1 MKKKFNL
8 VGIICGAM
16 FALCIILFFVE
27 SGAEDSSIKTIGD
40 ALWYMVVTLTT
51 VGYGDLY
58 PITALGKIIGALFV
72 LSSMGLLGAILATM
86 ISIFN
91 SGVIPTLYLRIHKNE
106 EWYVFSEFNE
116 KTAALISDLK
126 SNHKGLFICLG
137 ESKDELE
144 DGILGINYSFE
155 KIIGL
160 KPDKSKLYLFFM
172 KDRDND
178 FENFSDYKSACQTYV
193 KDNELPF
200 HCYCLTEYVP
210 ETIPVNLI
218 CFNKYENISRL
229 YWNEHPLQTKL
240 SEDEKIVLIGSGKF
254 GSYILEH
261 ALERNIVRVDQ
272 HVEYH
277 LFGDSTDF
285 RLQHYCMDEYFSI
298 DKKSS
303 ERASLF
309 FHEKNWMECRDIVEN
324 ADRIIICDD
333 DEKNNLM
340 TLSMIRKF
348 FVLRK
353 ANVQVHVLSTQ
364 EINDT
369 GIETFG
375 TTTEI
380 YSEEYVLKRKLC
392 RVAMDMH
399 SVYQIENKGACEW
412 NQLSEFKRQSN
423 LAVADHIDIKVK
435 LLKAS
440 SASDA
445 YYKYIELSDDEKLKL
460 WHLEHD
466 RWMRFHI
473 VNNWHYAEKRND
485 AVREHNLIVPFE
497 SLPYEEQK
505 KDAYAW
511 EIFAKM

>member
-1 MKKKFNL
+1 MKKKFSL
-8 VGIICGAM
+8 IGMICLIM
-16 FALCIILFFVE
+16 FGLCILLFITE
-27 SGAEDSSIKTIGD
+27 SGVQDSSIKSIWD

-58 PITALGKIIGALFV
+58 PVTILGKIIGVLFV
-72 LSSMGLLGAILATM
+72 LSSMGMLGAILATM
-86 ISIFN
+86 IGFFN

-116 KTAALISDLK
+116 KSAALIRDLK
-126 SNHKGLFICLG
+126 SSHKGLFICLSEG
-137 ESKDELE
+137 QDELA

-155 KIIGL
+155 TIIGL
-160 KPDKSKLYLFFM
+160 KQNKSKLYLFFM
-172 KDRDND
+172 KDGDDD
-178 FENFSDYKSACQTYV
+178 FENYSDYRSACQVYI

-200 HCYCLTEYVP
+200 NCYCLTEYVP
-210 ETIPVNLI
+210 DTIPVGLI

-229 YWNEHPLQTKL
+229 YWNEHPLRDDL
-240 SEDEKIVLIGSGKF
+240 GRDENIVLIGMGKF

-261 ALERNIVRVDQ
+261 ALERNIIRADQ
-272 HVEYH
+272 HVKYH
-277 LFGDSTDF
+277 MFGDSEDF
-285 RLQHYCMDEYFSI
+285 KLKHYRLGEYFSV
-298 DKKSS
+298 DKDSNDKD
-303 ERASLF
+303 SLF
-309 FHEKNWMECRDIVEN
+309 FHDKSWMEERDIIEK
-324 ADRIIICDD
+324 ADRIVICDD

-340 TLSMIRKF
+340 TLSMLRKF
-348 FVLRK
+348 FVLRNPD
-353 ANVQVHVLSTQ
+353 AQIHVLSGQ

-369 GIETFG
+369 GISTFG
-375 TTTEI
+375 TIAEI
-380 YSEEYVLKRKLC
+380 YSEEYVLKRKLS

-399 SVYQIENKGACEW
+399 SVYQIENKGALEW

-445 YYKYIELSDDEKLKL
+445 YYKYIELSDAEKLKL

-511 EIFAKM
+511 EIFSKM